1 VTEVVWLTS
10 SYPWSGD
17 PVGGIFFR
25 TQALAL
31 ARAGLALTVVAP
43 VPAVPW
49 PLAHLSAKW
58 RGHSRVPREE
68 LDGDIQVL
76 RPRFLNVP
84 GQPSWAMPDR
94 LIADAAWRTHG
105 RWPAARLIHGH
116 YSIIGLAACR
126 LARRAEVP
134 YALTFHGSDINTWP
148 SVHPERL
155 DDLRATIREAAAVF
169 AVSGALASRIREL
182 AGVEPVHLPIGV
194 DHRAIAAIAVPR
206 DEARRALDLP
216 ENRIIVLFVGR
227 LVRDKG
233 VLELVSA
240 VLDLGDP
247 FLAVFVGAGPEHGH
261 GTDDPRAGGRLLF
274 RGAQPHQE
282 VIRYMAAAD
291 VLVLPSYS
299 EGLPTVLVEAGS
311 IGLPVIGSA
320 VGGIPDL
327 LGDGRGT
334 VMPDVTPASIRDA
347 LVSFRASADDRRV
360 RAERLRLH
368 VLERYDVDR
377 NAGRLLAYY
386 REIAGSRGP

>member
-1 VTEVVWLTS
+1 
-10 SYPWSGD
+10 
-17 PVGGIFFR
+17 
-25 TQALAL
+25 
-31 ARAGLALTVVAP
+31 
-43 VPAVPW
+43 
-49 PLAHLSAKW
+49 
-58 RGHSRVPREE
+58 
-68 LDGDIQVL
+68 
-76 RPRFLNVP
+76 
-84 GQPSWAMPDR
+84 M
-94 LIADAAWRTHG
+94 
-105 RWPAARLIHGH
+105 
-116 YSIIGLAACR
+116 
-126 LARRAEVP
+126 
-134 YALTFHGSDINTWP
+134 
-148 SVHPERL
+148 
-155 DDLRATIREAAAVF
+155 F
-169 AVSGALASRIREL
+169 AVSGALASRIREI
-182 AGVEPVHLPIGV
+182 AGVEPIHLPIGV
-194 DHRAIAAIAVPR
+194 DHRAIAAMAVPR

-216 ENRIIVLFVGR
+216 EDRVIVLFAGR

-233 VLELVSA
+233 VLELVMA

-261 GTDDPRAGGRLLF
+261 GTDDPRADGCLLF

-291 VLVLPSYS
+291 VLVLPSYG

-320 VGGIPDL
+320 VGGIPEL

-347 LVSFRASADDRRV
+347 LVAFRASADDRRV

-386 REIAGSRGP
+386 REIAGSRGR